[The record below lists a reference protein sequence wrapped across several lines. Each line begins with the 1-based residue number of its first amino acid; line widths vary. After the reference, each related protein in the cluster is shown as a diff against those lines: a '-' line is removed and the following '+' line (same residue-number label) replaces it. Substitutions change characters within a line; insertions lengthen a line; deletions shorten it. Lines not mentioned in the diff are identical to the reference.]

1 MTIFNRYLRLF
12 KNRNFLLLILIIFIG
27 QLASAFLVLSL
38 ISSVYEQTQSNF
50 GVSGVILSFAIPGFL
65 LMAFAGL
72 AADIMDR
79 KKIIMFAYIGLS
91 LVVALILVSKQ
102 AVYASIPLSF
112 VYFALN
118 TFFIPASSA
127 SSAQLVKKRDLLL
140 ANSLFVFTLAGGI
153 ISGLFL
159 AAVLHFFFGNNLTL
173 IVCEAFLITSV
184 ILCFFLPKLSPHG
197 NKKVDLA
204 TTLKGIF
211 SAFVYIFNQRKMWF
225 FFLGFAFVQG
235 IIVFGITLAP
245 GFFQTVVGL
254 NIEKSP
260 IFIFPLIGV
269 GVLMGMFFIHRP
281 YKNESYLVSLGI
293 GLIGFSGLV
302 LSLILFANIINSF
315 FILLIPVG
323 IFLVMIGF
331 GTVVSLI
338 AARTALQKNVSHS
351 FQGTVFGANII
362 FSSLFSALT
371 SPAAATLHAF
381 FGYLNLLM
389 FAGIVLL
396 IVSFAAWNISKQ
408 WNF

>member
-12 KNRNFLLLILIIFIG
+12 KNRDFLLLILIIFIG

-38 ISSVYEQTQSNF
+38 ISSVFKQTQSNF

-79 KKIIMFAYIGLS
+79 KKIITSAYIGLS
-91 LVVALILVSKQ
+91 LVVALIIFSKQ

-112 VYFALN
+112 VYFTLN

-127 SSAQLVKKRDLLL
+127 SSAQLVKKKDLLS

-173 IVCEAFLITSV
+173 MVCEAFLIIAS
-184 ILCFFLPKLSPHG
+184 IFCFFLPKLSPHG
-197 NKKVDLA
+197 QKKMDLK

-211 SAFVYIFNQRKMWF
+211 NAFAYIFNQKKMWF

-235 IIVFGITLAP
+235 IIAFGITLAP

-260 IFIFPLIGV
+260 LFIFPLIGV
-269 GVLMGMFFIHRP
+269 GVLAGVFFIHRP
-281 YKNESYLVSLGI
+281 NVDESYLVSLGV
-293 GLIGFSGLV
+293 GLIGISGIV
-302 LSLILFANIINSF
+302 LSLILFVNVINSF
-315 FILLIPVG
+315 WILLIPVG
-323 IFLVMIGF
+323 IFLVMMGF

-351 FQGTVFGANII
+351 FQGTIFGANII
-362 FSSLFSALT
+362 FSSLFST
-371 SPAAATLHAF
+371 VFSPAAATLHAL
-381 FGYLNLLM
+381 FGYLNLLL
-389 FAGIVLL
+389 FAGITLL
-396 IVSFAAWNISKQ
+396 LVSFAAWNISRQ